1 MAGGGALYRMKCSL
15 PGSGMSVCLP
25 AHVLRLLRRRPAFV
39 GAQTA
44 AAAAWSMVVCLQPE
58 SPLLHY
64 ALVFLVI
71 ALIAAGLG
79 FGGLAAS
86 AAGIAKLL
94 FVVFVVLA
102 VVSFVWG
109 LLRRG

>member
-1 MAGGGALYRMKCSL
+1 MAGGGALYRMNGSL
-15 PGSGMSVCLP
+15 PGPGKSVCLP
-25 AHVLRLLRRRPAFV
+25 AHVLRLLRRRQVFV

-44 AAAAWSMVVCLQPE
+44 AAAAWSIVACLQLE
-58 SPLLHY
+58 FPLLHY

-79 FGGLAAS
+79 FGGLAAG